1 MSQLSYQIPDNGRKK
16 TLLRIPE
23 SHTLYL
29 CPGSCGRRQGI
40 RALKNGEADHAS
52 FLTFSQ
58 ADIALGD
65 YIGMVHD
72 AVDEVLDAIEPTPRV
87 ITLYVNCIDD
97 FIGTDGAALVE
108 ELGAR
113 HPGTRF
119 LLSHINPVAADVRG
133 NVAVDI
139 HTNHYAAL
147 EPVRAE
153 ERDAGVNAVGGFV
166 SVPDSC
172 ELRGYLKALG
182 VPVLRE
188 LVACTAFDEYS
199 ALARSRFNIAVSHLG
214 QDACQMMEKRLG
226 IPWMY
231 WPACYDP
238 DELARRYEMLGLA
251 LSVPLFDNVTN
262 EGAGEDTADTD
273 SSRGIG
279 AGTPGAAI
287 DTGVSVRAAGTT
299 TGAETTSSL
308 YNGTLSTALRLDAA
322 ESLLVRARARADEAT
337 ARALAAVG
345 ELPIVV
351 DTCAS
356 LMPFSLALALIKAGF
371 NVAAVFALHSKGNDT
386 KAEEELMR
394 EHPEIVIVRK
404 QGLEAMAELVIPRA
418 CVALG
423 RDAAFLLRADH
434 SPDMYHDEGLFGY
447 EGIEKLMDSIA
458 ACMEHTERWDA

>member
-16 TLLRIPE
+16 TILRIPE

-40 RALKNGEADHAS
+40 RALKNGEADHVS

-58 ADIALGD
+58 ADSALGD

-72 AVDEVLDAIEPTPRV
+72 AVDEVLNAIDPTPRV

-108 ELGAR
+108 ELSSR
-113 HPGTRF
+113 HPGTHF
-119 LLSHINPVAADVRG
+119 LLSHINPIAADVRG

-147 EPVRAE
+147 DPVSAE
-153 ERDAGVNAVGGFV
+153 QRDAGVNAVGGFV
-166 SVPDSC
+166 TVPHDC
-172 ELRGYLKALG
+172 ELRAYLEALG

-188 LVACTAFDEYS
+188 LVSCATFDEY
-199 ALARSRFNIAVSHLG
+199 ADLARSRFNISVSHLG
-214 QDACQMMEKRLG
+214 QDACRMMEQRLG

-262 EGAGEDTADTD
+262 GNGSATAPCAGTADA
-273 SSRGIG
+273 G
-279 AGTPGAAI
+279 ATSGCASGADAS
-287 DTGVSVRAAGTT
+287 DGALRA
-299 TGAETTSSL
+299 
-308 YNGTLSTALRLDAA
+308 ALRLDAA
-322 ESLLVRARARADEAT
+322 DALLHAARARAVAAT
-337 ARALAAVG
+337 ERALAAVG
-345 ELPIVV
+345 DMPVVV
-351 DTCAS
+351 DTSAS
-356 LMPFSLALALIKAGF
+356 LRPFSLALALIKAGF

-386 KAEEELMR
+386 DAEGELAR
-394 EHPEIVIVRK
+394 EHPEVLVVRK
-404 QGLEAMAELVIPRA
+404 QGIEAMAELGIPQT
-418 CVALG
+418 CVAMG

-434 SPDMYHDEGLFGY
+434 TPDMYHDEGLFGY
-447 EGIEKLMDSIA
+447 QGIEKLMDGIA
-458 ACMEHTERWDA
+458 ACMEHTERWDS